1 MAALQ
6 SPIDM
11 DISDGSNSDM
21 DVSESDQETESAPV
35 KSLSSKQ
42 ATTYTPIPPFTSSQY
57 YPRPTSDAAMLSYA
71 PGNQFG
77 SNTQSML
84 TDTRTNMMN
93 PFFFGGGGGGGGGY
107 NQPISAKRSIHLNP
121 YMANGGME
129 SRDKNARW
137 RQQQE
142 QRTKSPKPTTA
153 TTLDQQQ
160 QQHLD
165 DSDADSYYTA
175 TSDFEEDEEEP
186 GLIKTDQDEMDGL
199 QAELHRYKQEIS
211 TLDERLD
218 EIGRKKQRLEQ
229 DVLRLRVHQSMKK
242 NRKRVANQNT
252 TTTTTTLDRHQ
263 SNSPSQATTTTA
275 IPNPIKAKQEQ
286 QQQQQKQQKHI
297 TVSPISKTNHPAIQQ
312 PMPRPPAASTVP
324 PSSPAVSV
332 PPYKMQPPKV
342 KPVVPPPVAP
352 APKPVNTN
360 HTSFASHHRQWV
372 APYVA
377 TSSNTSS
384 SQSPGKNANFMT
396 IPPTSLSTR
405 SPAAVTT
412 PKTMTPPSVAT
423 PPKATSSSAAAATTA
438 KVSPP
443 EASSSAVK
451 EAWLVESI
459 PRAYAAPL
467 RGPKEPPQVKEA
479 HVKQPEASSST
490 AAAAPTSE
498 AKRHKGTFK
507 PYESPL
513 TRLGIG
519 SQKKAL
525 PMDRVKRGLCRFEAG
540 GGTCNDDT
548 CRDLHFRDLEG
559 TSSSSH

>member
-35 KSLSSKQ
+35 KTLSSKQ
-42 ATTYTPIPPFTSSQY
+42 ATTYTPIPSFTSPQY

-71 PGNQFG
+71 AGNQFG
-77 SNTQSML
+77 TNTQNML
-84 TDTRTNMMN
+84 TDTRANMMS
-93 PFFFGGGGGGGGGY
+93 PFFFGGGGGY
-107 NQPISAKRSIHLNP
+107 NQPIPAKRSIHLNP
-121 YMANGGME
+121 YMANGGMD
-129 SRDKNARW
+129 SRDKNTRW
-137 RQQQE
+137 RQQE
-142 QRTKSPKPTTA
+142 QRIKSPKPTT
-153 TTLDQQQ
+153 TMD

-175 TSDFEEDEEEP
+175 ASDFEEDEEEP

-199 QAELHRYKQEIS
+199 QAELHRYKLEIS

-252 TTTTTTLDRHQ
+252 TTT
-263 SNSPSQATTTTA
+263 NSPSQATTTA
-275 IPNPIKAKQEQ
+275 IPNPTKAKQEQ
-286 QQQQQKQQKHI
+286 QQHI
-297 TVSPISKTNHPAIQQ
+297 TVSPISTTNHTAIQQ

-324 PSSPAVSV
+324 PSSAAVSV
-332 PPYKMQPPKV
+332 PPYKKMQPPKV
-342 KPVVPPPVAP
+342 KPVIPPAT
-352 APKPVNTN
+352 ASTTKPVSNTN
-360 HTSFASHHRQWV
+360 HISFASHHRQWV
-372 APYVA
+372 APYA
-377 TSSNTSS
+377 AASSNTSSSS
-384 SQSPGKNANFMT
+384 SQSPGKNANFVT

-405 SPAAVTT
+405 STTVTK
-412 PKTMTPPSVAT
+412 PKTTATSMTPPSIAT
-423 PPKATSSSAAAATTA
+423 PPKTTSSTAAAATVASKVTA
-438 KVSPP
+438 P
-443 EASSSAVK
+443 ETVSSAVK

-459 PRAYAAPL
+459 PRTYAAPL
-467 RGPKEPPQVKEA
+467 RGPKEPQVKEA
-479 HVKQPEASSST
+479 PAVSHVKQPGASSV
-490 AAAAPTSE
+490 APTSQ
-498 AKRHKGTFK
+498 AKGHKGAFK

-519 SQKKAL
+519 SQKKSL
-525 PMDRVKRGLCRFEAG
+525 PMDRVRRGLCRFETG

-548 CRDLHFRDLEG
+548 CPDLHFRDLEG
-559 TSSSSH
+559 TSSSH